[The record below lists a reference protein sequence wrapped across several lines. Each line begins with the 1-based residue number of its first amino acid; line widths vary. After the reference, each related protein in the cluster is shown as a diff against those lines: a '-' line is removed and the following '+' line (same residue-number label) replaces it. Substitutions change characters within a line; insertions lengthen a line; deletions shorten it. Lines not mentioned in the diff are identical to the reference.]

1 MNEPNTLIFWSR
13 VCSGGRYIVLSWA
26 GRVPGQN
33 TLTIWRADADG
44 ANQKQLTN
52 GSWDTNPVCS
62 PDGKW
67 VYYMDPDALQLKRVP
82 IEGGTPE
89 TVPGT
94 IIPNGT
100 VEPATISPDGK
111 LLAFF
116 YEKGGTVLPD
126 RKIALLSLDAGSK
139 SQMRALNP
147 DPRAVGMPEFTWDG
161 TAVVYIIRE
170 NGTDN
175 LWLQP
180 LDGAPGRQ
188 ITNFLTD
195 SIGQFQFSPDGK
207 KLGILRWHT
216 DSDVV
221 LFRDSS
227 PPPQ

>member
-1 MNEPNTLIFWSR
+1 M
-13 VCSGGRYIVLSWA
+13 
-26 GRVPGQN
+26 
-33 TLTIWRADADG
+33 
-44 ANQKQLTN
+44 
-52 GSWDTNPVCS
+52 CS

-67 VYYMDPDALQLKRVP
+67 VYYMDTDAQQIKRVP

-94 IIPNGT
+94 IIPNVV

-116 YEKGGTVLPD
+116 YVKVGTVLPD
-126 RKIALLSLDAGSK
+126 RKIALVSLDAGSK
-139 SQMRALNP
+139 PQMRVLNP
-147 DPRAVGMPEFTWDG
+147 DPRAVGMPEFTRDG
-161 TAVVYIIRE
+161 TGVVYIIRE

-180 LDGAPGRQ
+180 LDGALGRQ

-207 KLGILRWHT
+207 KLGMVRWHN

-221 LFRDSS
+221 LFRDSG

>member
-1 MNEPNTLIFWSR
+1 
-13 VCSGGRYIVLSWA
+13 VCPGGRYIVLMWA
-26 GRVPGQN
+26 GRASGRN
-33 TLTIWRADADG
+33 RITIWRADADG

-52 GSWDTNPVCS
+52 GSWDANPACS

-67 VYYMDPDALQLKRVP
+67 VYYLDPDAQQLKRVP

-89 TVPGT
+89 SVPGT
-94 IIPNGT
+94 IIPNVV

-116 YEKGGTVLPD
+116 YVKVGTVPPV
-126 RKIALLSLDAGSK
+126 RKIALVSLDVGSK
-139 SQMRALNP
+139 SQIKVVNP
-147 DPRAVGMPEFTWDG
+147 DPRAVGMPEFTRNG
-161 TAVVYIIRE
+161 TVVVYIIRE

-180 LDGAPGRQ
+180 LNGALGRQ

-195 SIGQFQFSPDGK
+195 SIAQFQFSPDGK
-207 KLGILRWHT
+207 KLAILRGHT

-221 LFRDSS
+221 LFRDSG